1 MKIKDWVGKI
11 QQKLILGGI
20 KLDEKPETKVTMVT
34 INEQQQGDPKTM
46 AQGVIEETEE
56 TEIRD
61 KKVEIGD
68 LKVIRMEIR

>member
-1 MKIKDWVGKI
+1 MRNQK
-11 QQKLILGGI
+11 QKLQWLLYMGSN
-20 KLDEKPETKVTMVT
+20 K
-34 INEQQQGDPKTM
+34 GDPKTM

-61 KKVEIGD
+61 KKVEMGD